1 MERHE
6 KEQMVSELNEKFTT
20 AESMLAVGFTR
31 LDVTTITDLRKLFRG
46 SGVEY
51 RVIKNTLARLAAK
64 GTPAEELIEHFS
76 GPTAMVFGFDDVVA
90 PAKIV
95 HEFLKEKT
103 NKGKIEVRG
112 GVVQGKK
119 IGVEEVEA
127 LAKMPGLPELK
138 SQLLAL
144 FNTPATTLVRLISTP
159 AQQIAQVIK
168 AKNETEEEA

>member
-1 MERHE
+1 MERYE
-6 KEQMVSELNEKFTT
+6 KEQMVSELHEKFSA

-31 LDVTTITDLRKLFRG
+31 LDVDTITALRKRFRE

-51 RVIKNTLARLAAK
+51 RVIKNTLARLAVK
-64 GTPAEELIEHFS
+64 DTPAETLAEHFV
-76 GPTAMVFGFDDVVA
+76 GPTAMVFGFEDVVA

-95 HEFLKEKT
+95 HEFLKEKV
-103 NKGKIEVRG
+103 NKGKLEVRG
-112 GVVQGKK
+112 GVVQGKT

-144 FNTPATTLVRLISTP
+144 FNTPATTLVRLLNAP

-168 AKNETEEEA
+168 AKNEAEA